1 MDDSDRV
8 IFTEGEFYQ
17 GHFDSREYFSA
28 YYSSPSS
35 GDDFLP
41 FVLQKLHETFSSGN
55 IKGKKLIDIGCGPTI
70 HGIISASKYFEEIV
84 VSDFTDS
91 NRREIEKWLR
101 NEEGCFDWRPTIE
114 FVCELEGGS
123 TSPEEV
129 EQRLRQIVKQVRRC
143 DVRQENPFHPLTME
157 TADCILSSLCLEAAC
172 KDLETYRRALRS
184 IAALLKPGG
193 VLVLIG
199 VLNESF
205 YFVGQEKFSCLV
217 LSQSFIE
224 ETLRNLG
231 FSIKQ
236 VNTMHTKET
245 DKEYYDAEA
254 FFYLVAQK
262 TK

>member
-1 MDDSDRV
+1 MDDSDHV
-8 IFTEGEFYQ
+8 TFTESEFYQ
-17 GHFDSREYFSA
+17 RHFDSREYFKA
-28 YYSSPSS
+28 YYRGPNS
-35 GDDFLP
+35 GEEFFPFL
-41 FVLQKLHETFSSGN
+41 LQQLNETFSSGN

-70 HGIISASKYFEEIV
+70 HGLISASKCFEEIV

-123 TSPEEV
+123 RSPEEV

-157 TADCILSSLCLEAAC
+157 PADCILSSFCLEAAC
-172 KDLETYRRALRS
+172 KDLETYRRALGS
-184 IAALLKPGG
+184 TVALLKPGG
-193 VLVLIG
+193 VLVLISA
-199 VLNESF
+199 LNASF
-205 YFVGQEKFSCLV
+205 YFVGQEKFSCLF
-217 LSQSFIE
+217 LSESFIK

-231 FSIKQ
+231 FSVKQ
-236 VNTMHTKET
+236 ANSVHTKET
-245 DKEYYDAEA
+245 NKGFYDAEA
-254 FFYLVAQK
+254 VFYLVAQK

>member
-17 GHFDSREYFSA
+17 GHFDSRAYFSA
-28 YYSSPSS
+28 FYSSPSS

-70 HGIISASKYFEEIV
+70 HGIISASKCFEEIV

-114 FVCELEGGS
+114 FVCELEGGR
-123 TSPEEV
+123 SPEEV

-157 TADCILSSLCLEAAC
+157 PADCILSSLCLEAAC

-231 FSIKQ
+231 FSIKH
-236 VNTMHTKET
+236 VNTQHAKET
-245 DKEYYDAEA
+245 DKVYSDAEA
-254 FFYLVAQK
+254 FFHLVAQK